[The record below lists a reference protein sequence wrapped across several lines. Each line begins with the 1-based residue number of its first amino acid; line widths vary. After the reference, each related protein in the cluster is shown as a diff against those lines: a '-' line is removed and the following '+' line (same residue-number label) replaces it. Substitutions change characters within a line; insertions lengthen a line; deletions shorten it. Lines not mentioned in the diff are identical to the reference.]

1 MGVRK
6 GNKLTE
12 VGEIPEDWISAS
24 LKELASKKNNA
35 IVGGPFGSDLTA
47 KDYTTVGIPVI
58 RGQNMAR
65 KYVSGDSVFVSEG
78 KAKDLYANTATNNDL
93 VFTQRGT
100 LGQVS
105 IVPPGGKKTYLISQ
119 SQMKITLDEEKAN
132 SCYVYYYFLSTYGQK
147 QITSSAIQTGVPHTN
162 LGILKQYLV
171 PLPVSIIEQ
180 SAIADAL
187 GDADDLIDSLE
198 GLIEKKR
205 LIKRGAM
212 EELLTGKRR
221 LPGFAEPWHSYSL
234 NEVSVKIQD
243 GTHFSPKSGG
253 RDFLYITSRNIKQG
267 RLDISSAEYI
277 STEEHEKIYSR
288 CDTNTNDLLLTK
300 DGANTGNAAINI
312 LTEPFSLL
320 SSVAAIRCDSTKADP
335 FFLLQIILSS
345 IGKKAIA
352 DLLSGN
358 AITRLTLVKIRHLT
372 FLFPL
377 VEEQSAIAQ
386 VLSDMDAEI
395 EALEAKLEKARAI
408 KRGMMEEL
416 LSGRIRLV

>member
-6 GNKLTE
+6 GYKLTE

-162 LGILKQYLV
+162 LGILKQYLI

-187 GDADDLIDSLE
+187 GDADSLIESLE
-198 GLIEKKR
+198 SLIEKKR

-212 EELLTGKRR
+212 EELLTGKTR
-221 LPGFAEPWHSYSL
+221 LPGFIDEWQERRLDQLAEIH
-234 NEVSVKIQD
+234 
-243 GTHFSPKSGG
+243 SGG
-253 RDFLYITSRNIKQG
+253 TPSTNYPEYWDGDIPWCTPTDITYLAGRKHISTTVRNITHQG
-267 RLDISSAEYI
+267 LANSSAELI
-277 STEEHEKIYSR
+277 PPNSLIMTSR
-288 CDTNTNDLLLTK
+288 ATIGSC
-300 DGANTGNAAINI
+300 AINSLPI
-312 LTEPFSLL
+312 ATNQGFKNFIPYSETDVDYLYYLVSKLTAELL
-320 SSVAAIRCDSTKADP
+320 ELCAGST
-335 FFLLQIILSS
+335 FLE
-345 IGKKAIA
+345 IGKKQLAK
-352 DLLSGN
+352 
-358 AITRLTLVKIRHLT
+358 LVV
-372 FLFPL
+372 L
-377 VEEQSAIAQ
+377 VPVQKAERSAIAQ

-416 LSGRIRLV
+416 LTGRIRLV